1 MFDLFDIFIWPYQQ
15 GPSASAYVTYCLSN
29 DGLRAI
35 QSVNNII
42 IDSRLIK
49 TSLGTTKYCSHFM
62 KNQSCP
68 KPDCMYLHE
77 LGDPEAS
84 FTKEEMH
91 LGKHQEYEKRL
102 HDQLIAATAEAV
114 AAAAAFSANELA
126 ASEAAAVRHEEAN
139 ASAASSAAIAAN
151 GGGSKDAWPSLSV
164 SPVNNKELAIKVANG
179 GKSNGK
185 DSNSKKTK
193 DRSKN
198 KKDKAQAAAALT
210 AAGKSAALLA
220 AAKAVASSANTLPNK
235 LETEMSA
242 AKIAATTRSS
252 SSESSGD
259 NSSSARASTTS
270 SSSTPDI
277 STDTTSSTPD
287 IGFDTESKVSAVDT
301 PKSMMMGVDEELN
314 LISEIEND
322 ALLGDE
328 LDEKLETP
336 SPLG

>member
-1 MFDLFDIFIWPYQQ
+1 
-15 GPSASAYVTYCLSN
+15 
-29 DGLRAI
+29 
-35 QSVNNII
+35 
-42 IDSRLIK
+42 
-49 TSLGTTKYCSHFM
+49 M

-68 KPDCMYLHE
+68 KPDCMYLHD

-102 HDQLIAATAEAV
+102 HDQLIAATAEAA
-114 AAAAAFSANELA
+114 AAAAAFSANELLA
-126 ASEAAAVRHEEAN
+126 ASEAAAAAKSEEAIANASSSASVGAN
-139 ASAASSAAIAAN
+139 ASAG

-185 DSNSKKTK
+185 DSNAKKTK

-198 KKDKAQAAAALT
+198 KKQAAQAAAAIV
-210 AAGKSAALLA
+210 AAEKSAALLA
-220 AAKAVASSANTLPNK
+220 AAAKAASSSTTLSNK
-235 LETEMSA
+235 SDAE
-242 AKIAATTRSS
+242 IPATQITVNKRSS
-252 SSESSGD
+252 SSESSSD
-259 NSSSARASTTS
+259 NSPSARASTTS

-287 IGFDTESKVSAVDT
+287 IGFDTDSKVSAVDT

-328 LDEKLETP
+328 IDEKLETP